1 MNRIHHIA
9 LGYEDSFL
17 LMWCDT
23 SNRDRIDSLGLP
35 TELIDFLYARD
46 TQGQWKRNITKI
58 RCVLGPYN
66 DSWFAE
72 DGNAYSWMNLPSE
85 LLKALQSK
93 IQDGNWIDRP
103 RTIALGANNDFALF
117 TERHDAFWELNQYR
131 TVSKMLGRIKPQQDG
146 ISSIHHLILHP
157 YRYDSFITQSQSG
170 VVIYGNLP
178 PPSLAGIEAMV
189 KPMTNDTNDTNAAK
203 WKPIAKISSTSQ
215 TKALH
220 RPTVLQQRAS
230 IKREWNQHNQ
240 EFSAQAKG
248 MKVSLSLSVN
258 IGGISRL
265 LGQRS

>member
-1 MNRIHHIA
+1 
-9 LGYEDSFL
+9 
-17 LMWCDT
+17 MWRDT
-23 SNRDRIDSLGLP
+23 SNQDRIDSFGIP
-35 TELIDFLYARD
+35 SELINFLYARD
-46 TQGQWKRNITKI
+46 AQGQWKRNVPKI

-72 DGNAYSWMNLPSE
+72 DGNAYSWMNLPSQ
-85 LLKALQSK
+85 LLKVLQTK

-103 RTIALGANNDFALF
+103 RTIALGAGNGFVLF

-131 TVSKMLGRIKPQQDG
+131 TVSKMLGRIKSQRDG

-157 YRYDSFITQSQSG
+157 YRYDSFITQTQSG
-170 VVIYGNLP
+170 VLTYGNLP
-178 PPSLAGIEAMV
+178 PPSLASIEAMV
-189 KPMTNDTNDTNAAK
+189 KPITNDTNDAK
-203 WKPIAKISSTSQ
+203 WKPIAEISSASQ
-215 TKALH
+215 TKASH

-230 IKREWNQHNQ
+230 IKREWSQHNQ

-248 MKVSLSLSVN
+248 MKVSLSLSVS